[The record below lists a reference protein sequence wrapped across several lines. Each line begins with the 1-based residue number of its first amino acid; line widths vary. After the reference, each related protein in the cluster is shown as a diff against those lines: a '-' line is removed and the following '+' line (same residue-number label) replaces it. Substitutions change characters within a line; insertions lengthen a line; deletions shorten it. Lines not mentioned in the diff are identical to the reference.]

1 MLSLGIYKLHTT
13 TQSYDWGST
22 RFFSDLRGEE
32 QESAEPEA
40 ELWVGVHPKAPSEVE
55 LGGVT
60 TPLSDLIDARPVE
73 VLGTKVVDRFGD
85 RLPFL
90 LKILVI
96 EKPLSI
102 QLHPDRVQARHGSD
116 RQARSS
122 LPEDELD
129 YVDPRHKPE
138 LAVALTPFSALRG
151 LRSAAEIVENF
162 GRAEVRSVM
171 PLVEDLEA
179 NPHDD
184 GIKRFVQRIFSLGE
198 EGVSAALKQASE
210 AIRSNAG
217 DPIFEWIGRLID
229 LHPEDAGCL
238 APLMMNLEVLEP
250 GQAIFQPPGMLHCY
264 LEGAA
269 VEVMADSDNVLRAG
283 LTTKHRDLRELLKLL
298 VIQPFDTNPV
308 EAHER
313 GVNLWT
319 YYPPVEEF
327 NLSRLQLLKGF
338 VFTSSGG
345 RSVELWVCT
354 EGGGRMWT
362 EDGPFSIDFLGG
374 DALLV
379 PAGVDSFSVE
389 GEGCMY
395 FAGVP

>member
-1 MLSLGIYKLHTT
+1 MLTLGIYKLQTS
-13 TQSYDWGST
+13 TQNYDWGST

-40 ELWVGVHPKAPSEVE
+40 ELWVGVHPKGPSEVE
-55 LGGVT
+55 LAGVT

-73 VLGTKVVDRFGD
+73 VLGPKVVERFGE

-90 LKILVI
+90 LKILAI

-102 QLHPDRVQARHGSD
+102 QLHPDRVQARRGSD
-116 RQARSS
+116 RQASS
-122 LPEDELD
+122 SAPEDELN
-129 YVDPRHKPE
+129 YVDSRHKPE
-138 LAVALTPFSALRG
+138 MAVALTPFSALRG

-162 GRAEVRSVM
+162 GRAEVRSVG

-179 NPHDD
+179 SPDS
-184 GIKRFVQRIFSLGE
+184 GGMKTFVQSIFNLE
-198 EGVSAALKQASE
+198 EEAVSVVLEQASR
-210 AIRSNAG
+210 AITSNAG
-217 DPIFEWIGRLID
+217 DPIFQWIGRLID
-229 LHPEDAGCL
+229 LYPKDVGCL
-238 APLMMNLEVLEP
+238 APLLMNLEVLEP

-298 VIQPFDTNPV
+298 VIDPFDSNPV

-313 GVNLWT
+313 GENLWT

-327 NLSRLQLLKGF
+327 NLSRLELRKGSK
-338 VFTSSGG
+338 FTSSGG

-362 EDGPFSIDFLGG
+362 EDGPFSIDFQGG

-379 PAGVDSFSVE
+379 PAGVESFSVE

>member
-1 MLSLGIYKLHTT
+1 MLSLGIYKLRTS
-13 TQSYDWGST
+13 TQNYDWGST
-22 RFFSDLRGEE
+22 RFFSDLRGED

-40 ELWVGVHPKAPSEVE
+40 ELWVGVHPKGPSEVE

-73 VLGTKVVDRFGD
+73 VLGTRVVDRFGD

-90 LKILVI
+90 LKVLAI

-102 QLHPDRVQARHGSD
+102 QLHPDRVQARCGSD
-116 RQARSS
+116 GQARSS
-122 LPEDELD
+122 LLEEELNYAD
-129 YVDPRHKPE
+129 SRHKPE
-138 LAVALTPFSALRG
+138 MAVALTPFSALRG
-151 LRSAAEIVENF
+151 LRSATEIVENF
-162 GRAEVRSVM
+162 GRAEAYSVKT
-171 PLVEDLEA
+171 LVEDLEA
-179 NPHDD
+179 NPDDD
-184 GIKRFVQRIFSLGE
+184 GIKRFVQSIFRLDE
-198 EGVSAALKQASE
+198 ETVSAVLRQASD
-210 AIRSNAG
+210 AITSNAG

-229 LHPEDAGCL
+229 LYPEDAGCL
-238 APLMMNLEVLEP
+238 APLLMNLEVLEP
-250 GQAIFQPPGMLHCY
+250 GQAIYQPPGMLHCY

-283 LTTKHRDLRELLKLL
+283 LTKKHRDLRELLKLL
-298 VIQPFDTNPV
+298 VVHPFDSNPV

-313 GVNLWT
+313 GVDLWS

-327 NLSRLQLLKGF
+327 NLSRLQLGKGSTF
-338 VFTSSGG
+338 RSSGG

-362 EDGPFSIDFLGG
+362 EESPFSIDFKGG

-379 PAGVDSFSVE
+379 PAGVESFSVE
-389 GEGCMY
+389 GEGCVY